1 MTAMQRYMNRVKA
14 LFAANAKKKEPWK
27 TAVLRFSEDLDI
39 LQFPWAEFLVLGGTI
54 PGERRSLKS
63 AEYRFEHYNGLYPL
77 HFVGYLTFKNSKDI
91 DGRPIGRVCCAHF
104 QDEMGNDVY
113 VNKRFHEV
121 FTGIADVVYWDRRY
135 GHITYASDDPDAPAF
150 GNVCQYFPRNN

>member
-1 MTAMQRYMNRVKA
+1 MNRVKA

-27 TAVLRFSEDLDI
+27 TTVLRFSEDLDI
-39 LQFPWAEFLVLGGTI
+39 VQLPYAEFLVLNGTI
-54 PGERRSLKS
+54 LGERRCLKS
-63 AEYRFEHYNGLYPL
+63 AKYRFEHYNGGDTL
-77 HFVGYLTFKNSKDI
+77 HFVGYITFTNSKDI

-104 QDEMGNDVY
+104 QDEMGNDAY

-135 GHITYASDDPDAPAF
+135 EHITYASDDPDAPVF
-150 GNVCQYFPRNN
+150 GNVLEYIPRSK